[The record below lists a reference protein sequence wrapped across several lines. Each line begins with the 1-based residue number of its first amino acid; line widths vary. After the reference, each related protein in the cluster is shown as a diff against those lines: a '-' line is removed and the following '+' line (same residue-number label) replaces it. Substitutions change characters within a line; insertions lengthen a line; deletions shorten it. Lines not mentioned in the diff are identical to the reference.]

1 MGLLAANRSF
11 YRQARENIFQQHRLF
26 SKKLD
31 FDETRWT
38 ASSSSSSSRP
48 LGGGDSDAPV
58 VRLSKGSVCR
68 ACGWV
73 GRDVGGCRS
82 RKLDTERR
90 GREEGE
96 GDFAA
101 LRPPAAQSTMVEDDK
116 RRGLPICTSAVAC
129 SSSGACQCGCIR
141 VEGPAMLS
149 CVRSCG
155 DQLAGPAGSLTTH
168 EDALPAVYLHVSGSP
183 IPHRLAFALLLAA
196 GA

>member
-1 MGLLAANRSF
+1 MKRRPPFETHFGPVRHIGCKRNRV
-11 YRQARENIFQQHRLF
+11 R
-26 SKKLD
+26 

-58 VRLSKGSVCR
+58 VQLSKGSVCR

-73 GRDVGGCRS
+73 GRDVGGSQKQEAGHGTARS
-82 RKLDTERR
+82 RRR
-90 GREEGE
+90 RS
-96 GDFAA
+96 DFAA

-183 IPHRLAFALLLAA
+183 IPHRLAFAPLLAA

>member
-1 MGLLAANRSF
+1 MLNRSYTTSTKHDGRLLRPRPRRGLWGAVIPMRPWSSF
-11 YRQARENIFQQHRLF
+11 QRVRVLARVDGWAGMWDGLQKQEAGHG
-26 SKKLD
+26 
-31 FDETRWT
+31 T
-38 ASSSSSSSRP
+38 A
-48 LGGGDSDAPV
+48 
-58 VRLSKGSVCR
+58 
-68 ACGWV
+68 
-73 GRDVGGCRS
+73 RS
-82 RKLDTERR
+82 RRR
-90 GREEGE
+90 RS
-96 GDFAA
+96 DFAA

-168 EDALPAVYLHVSGSP
+168 EDALPAVYLHVSGSS
-183 IPHRLAFALLLAA
+183 IPRRLAFALLLAA

>member
-1 MGLLAANRSF
+1 MLVFLTKSTLEGVSTKHDGRLLRPRHRRGLWGAVIPMRPWSGF
-11 YRQARENIFQQHRLF
+11 QRVRFVARV
-26 SKKLD
+26 D
-31 FDETRWT
+31 GW
-38 ASSSSSSSRP
+38 A
-48 LGGGDSDAPV
+48 GMWV
-58 VRLSKGSVCR
+58 VR
-68 ACGWV
+68 
-73 GRDVGGCRS
+73 RS

-183 IPHRLAFALLLAA
+183 IPHRLAFAPLLAA